1 MDNDSK
7 YLTFLKKEKVS
18 ADAYSFYFAKPEGFE
33 YLPGQYIRIVL
44 EQPINDGRGNMRFFT
59 LTSSPTENNLIITTR
74 IIQSSFKKNLVSLYE
89 GAKVA
94 YQGPY
99 GNFVFDPRNK
109 RPRVYLAGGIGVTPF
124 RSMALYARD
133 KNITNISMTIIASF
147 SLSDDIIYM
156 DEFKNLKEKLNNFD
170 YIVTVTKPELS
181 KLSWDGET
189 GRIDAEKIKK
199 YVSNISGSYYF
210 IAGPSVMVSA
220 LSEVLKTLNIDRE
233 NIKTENFPGY

>member
-1 MDNDSK
+1 MI
-7 YLTFLKKEKVS
+7 
-18 ADAYSFYFAKPEGFE
+18 AEGYAHE
-33 YLPGQYIRIVL
+33 YTYQ
-44 EQPINDGRGNMRFFT
+44 
-59 LTSSPTENNLIITTR
+59 NN
-74 IIQSSFKKNLVSLYE
+74 
-89 GAKVA
+89 
-94 YQGPY
+94 PY
-99 GNFVFDPRNK
+99 K
-109 RPRVYLAGGIGVTPF
+109 
-124 RSMALYARD
+124 
-133 KNITNISMTIIASF
+133 
-147 SLSDDIIYM
+147 YM

-233 NIKTENFPGY
+233 NIKTENFPTLPLSCLMTVQASMTLLPSAFLTRT